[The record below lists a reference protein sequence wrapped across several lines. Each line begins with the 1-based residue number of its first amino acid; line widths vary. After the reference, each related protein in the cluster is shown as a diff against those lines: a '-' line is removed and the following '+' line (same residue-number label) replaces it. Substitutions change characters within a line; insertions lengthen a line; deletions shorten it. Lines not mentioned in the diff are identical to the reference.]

1 MKDDKKCKYKE
12 GIVSFRDTRVVLVAK
27 RLRKNLRQSEEE
39 MDRNTSK
46 IEIEVK
52 CEALKT

>member
-12 GIVSFRDTRVVLVAK
+12 GIVGFRDWRVGLVAK

-39 MDRNTSK
+39 MDGNTSK
-46 IEIEVK
+46 IEITVK
-52 CEALKT
+52 C